1 MNKGGHL
8 RRAWQERF
16 RCFAPWCFGDVP
28 VAWPGSDARGGCTP
42 SCPVPSP
49 EARAL
54 CPAPRPALCS
64 PASLPALPASGPSAC
79 PVVDHQTDLETQSA
93 TGSSGTFLGAG
104 AAGSCIHVGPKP
116 APCREP
122 IPGAPLKP
130 LELGEPQHLPL
141 LGTVGSWG
149 VEGKTTP
156 RERPGPAV
164 CAATEHGLAGDKG
177 QSAASGT
184 ESGTASGTELGVKSS

>member
-1 MNKGGHL
+1 ML
-8 RRAWQERF
+8 CSVVLW
-16 RCFAPWCFGDVP
+16 RCSSG
-28 VAWPGSDARGGCTP
+28 VAGQDIRGGCT
-42 SCPVPSP
+42 SSRPVPSP

-64 PASLPALPASGPSAC
+64 PSSLPALQAAGPSAC
-79 PVVDHQTDLETQSA
+79 PMADHQTDLETSLA
-93 TGSSGTFLGAG
+93 AGSLGTFLRAG
-104 AAGSCIHVGPKP
+104 AAGSCLHVGPKP

-122 IPGAPLKP
+122 IPRAPLKP

-156 RERPGPAV
+156 RECRGSALVLLSVLPPSTALQE
-164 CAATEHGLAGDKG
+164 TKG
-177 QSAASGT
+177 NQQRVAHRVAQQVARSWA
-184 ESGTASGTELGVKSS
+184 